1 MIFWLSSSQPGQSG
15 GPLLLSGDPCA
26 MELPKSSQSVGRE
39 RERARGGQKEQESE
53 KERQRQRGV
62 MVRTRWQP
70 PHQQLSSSSAL
81 DIQLLFGCL
90 LSTPHAR
97 YRYPAPPHIYFL
109 RNKPTT
115 AHTPMHHANCLCTYI
130 YPRDSAGNKC
140 PVTHG
145 RRPGPRGVCVT
156 RTVDYNYIQ
165 ERVIAQNAQAMPTK
179 LHAPCH
185 GLQI

>member
-1 MIFWLSSSQPGQSG
+1 
-15 GPLLLSGDPCA
+15 
-26 MELPKSSQSVGRE
+26 
-39 RERARGGQKEQESE
+39 
-53 KERQRQRGV
+53 

-179 LHAPCH
+179 LHAAMVSRFEEEDILDHVCTRTVWSSNVIRVPIR
-185 GLQI
+185 GGGAG